1 MAYLNKKEGE
11 KEKQGEDSKDVLDIP
26 EYEQKRI
33 KEAIEKSDI
42 EKFHLFTRLMRVH
55 FMLKNAVIIK

>member
-1 MAYLNKKEGE
+1 MDSLNKKEGE
-11 KEKQGEDSKDVLDIP
+11 QEKQGEDCEDYLNIP

-33 KEAIEKSDI
+33 KEAIAKSDT
-42 EKFHLFTRLMRVH
+42 EKFHLFTRLMRVD

>member
-11 KEKQGEDSKDVLDIP
+11 KEKQVEDNKDLPDIP
-26 EYEQKRI
+26 EYEQERI